1 MAALASLGI
10 GSGLDLNGIITKL
23 MAVEGQPLT
32 VLTQK
37 EAAFQA
43 KLSAYGSLKGV
54 ISSFQTS
61 VSALNNQSN
70 FKA

>member
-43 KLSAYGSLKGV
+43 KPEGGHLI
-54 ISSFQTS
+54 ISDLGFSSQ
-61 VSALNNQSN
+61 
-70 FKA
+70 